1 MIEID
6 DKIISDDILEEQF
19 VCDLSQCK
27 GACCVEG
34 DAGAPLEKEEINI
47 LEEIYP
53 VVKSEMRQQG
63 IDAVEKEGLYYLD
76 DFGEPVTTLVNN
88 KECAFVVF
96 DKNNIA
102 KCAIEI
108 SSRKNKT
115 DFIKPISCHLYP
127 IRVKEYE
134 NFQGIN
140 LHKWHICE
148 PACECGKDLKIPVFK
163 FLKEPI
169 IRKWGVEFFNQLN
182 HVFEQ
187 FFRKKST

>member
-134 NFQGIN
+134 GFQGIN

-187 FFRKKST
+187 FFR

>member
-1 MIEID
+1 MIEIEN
-6 DKIISDDILEEQF
+6 KIISEDVLEEQF

-34 DAGAPLEKEEINI
+34 DAGAPLEQEEIKI

-53 VVKSEMRQQG
+53 IVKLEMRQQG
-63 IDAVEKEGLYYLD
+63 IDAIEKEGLYYLD
-76 DFGEPVTTLVNN
+76 EFGEPVTMLVNN
-88 KECAFVVF
+88 KECAFAVF

-108 SSRKNKT
+108 SSRKNST

-140 LHKWHICE
+140 LHKWSICE
-148 PACECGKDLKIPVFK
+148 PACACGNELKTPVFK
-163 FLKEPI
+163 FLKTPI
-169 IRKWGVEFFNQLN
+169 IRKWGKEFYNQLN
-182 HVFEQ
+182 QVFEQ
-187 FFRKKST
+187 FFSKGSS